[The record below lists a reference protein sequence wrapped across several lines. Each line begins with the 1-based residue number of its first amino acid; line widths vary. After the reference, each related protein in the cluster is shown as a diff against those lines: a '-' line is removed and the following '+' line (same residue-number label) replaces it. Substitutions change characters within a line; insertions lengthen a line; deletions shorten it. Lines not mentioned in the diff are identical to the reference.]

1 MVVAFS
7 APETNGKD
15 MVVGKCLYVATRRT
29 LTHRPHSLRPAHTP
43 RRNAR
48 TTARVPNMV
57 YLLIDVLIVKDK
69 DRDDGES
76 EARRKSDK
84 KLHGASPWVVSLVP
98 F

>member
-1 MVVAFS
+1 MA
-7 APETNGKD
+7 
-15 MVVGKCLYVATRRT
+15 
-29 LTHRPHSLRPAHTP
+29 
-43 RRNAR
+43 
-48 TTARVPNMV
+48 